1 MKLTKVKEVVD
12 TIDNEQVNKY
22 LNLGWA
28 IINTFVT
35 LDEESDEP
43 NQTLHYV
50 LAWAQDGEEPKH
62 PTSKYEIES
71 E

>member
-1 MKLTKVKEVVD
+1 VKLTKVKEVVD
-12 TIDNEQVNKY
+12 TIDNEQANKY
-22 LNLGWA
+22 LNLGWT

-35 LDEESDEP
+35 IDGESDEA

-50 LAWAQDGEEPKH
+50 LAWAQDEEEPKY
-62 PTSKYEIES
+62 PTSKYEMES